1 MVAIRSPFPQGWW
14 EIDAMY
20 STLTL
25 IIESSSVEGMA
36 TKMLPHL
43 VKRLLK
49 KYQDPEYLLL
59 WHFTWKKG
67 GFCQKMQRM

>member
-1 MVAIRSPFPQGWW
+1 
-14 EIDAMY
+14 MY

-36 TKMLPHL
+36 TKMPPRL

-59 WHFTWKKG
+59 WHFT
-67 GFCQKMQRM
+67 

>member
-1 MVAIRSPFPQGWW
+1 
-14 EIDAMY
+14 MY

-59 WHFTWKKG
+59 WHFT
-67 GFCQKMQRM
+67 